1 MINKG
6 DLIADRYLILDT
18 LGEGGMSNVYLA
30 EDQFLHR
37 KVALKSLRF
46 DVQNNKQIKI
56 RFKGESIEMSEL
68 YSG

>member
-46 DVQNNKQIKI
+46 DV
-56 RFKGESIEMSEL
+56 
-68 YSG
+68 